1 MAAGILWAN
10 WPAKAWG
17 NFSVKKRVEDFTPK
31 KKLKASLLRKLT
43 QMFFRALIHLCL
55 TENGLTVQSHLALAI
70 FQSGSL
76 QSGLI
81 FCSPDSHVRITLKR
95 FPALPQAFGPPQSFC
110 WEWIAWDFHL
120 FVFAPRI
127 VTLSSPWGSKFGD
140 TVGLPRDSPLR
151 QFQLR
156 ESAFLLRKIW
166 EFPCG
171 LNGFRLAKFS
181 AHLVEEG

>member
-1 MAAGILWAN
+1 M
-10 WPAKAWG
+10 
-17 NFSVKKRVEDFTPK
+17 KKRVEDFTPK